1 MKIKSIL
8 VSQPKPADI
17 SKTPFADM
25 MKKYGVNFTFEKFIK
40 LDDVTASELRQ
51 EHIKDGW
58 LVKKMVKTGFI
69 VEIPIAKLFQGKM
82 LTLLEKYDNNIEKLT
97 NAILSYKNKVKL
109 LESSYYL
116 SELLTP

>member
-25 MKKYGVNFTFEKFIK
+25 IKKYGVSFTFEKFIK

-51 EHIKDGW
+51 EHIKLPEYTAIILTAATPSTISLEW
-58 LVKKMVKTGFI
+58 PRKCAT
-69 VEIPIAKLFQGKM
+69 LFPKR
-82 LTLLEKYDNNIEKLT
+82 
-97 NAILSYKNKVKL
+97 
-109 LESSYYL
+109 
-116 SELLTP
+116 

>member
-51 EHIKDGW
+51 EHIKLPEYTDRRRSTCNAMCNTASARCF
-58 LVKKMVKTGFI
+58 MVTRR
-69 VEIPIAKLFQGKM
+69 
-82 LTLLEKYDNNIEKLT
+82 
-97 NAILSYKNKVKL
+97 
-109 LESSYYL
+109 
-116 SELLTP
+116 